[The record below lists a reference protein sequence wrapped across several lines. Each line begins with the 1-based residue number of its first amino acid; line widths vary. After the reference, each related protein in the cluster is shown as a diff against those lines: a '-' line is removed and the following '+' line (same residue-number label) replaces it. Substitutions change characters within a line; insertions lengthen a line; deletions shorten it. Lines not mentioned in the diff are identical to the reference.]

1 MKYAVI
7 YKTQTGN
14 TEIVAEAIFDA
25 ISSDDKVMFDLDD
38 MGYIPK
44 ADVYFIGFGV
54 QNNNCSLDVIEVM
67 EEIGQSK
74 CALFAT
80 CGLSATEAY
89 QEKLKNL
96 MKIWL
101 PEECEF
107 LGMFLCQGESM
118 DAWKKQM
125 FEKHPG
131 QKETLNEMFER
142 GKNHPDSKDL
152 REAVCF
158 TKEIQELAENW

>member
-7 YKTQTGN
+7 YQTKSGN
-14 TEIVAEAIFDA
+14 TEIVAESIFNAID
-25 ISSDDKVMFDLDD
+25 SDDKVMFDLED
-38 MGYIPK
+38 MSYIPK

-54 QNNNCSLDVIEVM
+54 QNNNCSLEMIEVM
-67 EEIGQSK
+67 EELGHSK
-74 CALFAT
+74 CALFST
-80 CGLSATEAY
+80 CGLFPTESY
-89 QEKLKNL
+89 KEKLINL

-107 LGMFLCQGESM
+107 LGMYLCQGESM

-131 QKETLNEMFER
+131 QKETLEEMFEK
-142 GKNHPDSKDL
+142 GKGHPNSQDL
-152 REAVCF
+152 SEAAHFV
-158 TKEIQELAENW
+158 KEIQDMAEYY